1 MITATNTLRHKE
13 YTKLDKN
20 MHRSKIILIAFIIL
34 NITQAQ
40 DFNTGNVYLQVT
52 NAGSTLFG
60 SPDSQNLQIT
70 RISTLIS
77 GAENEVFDYLKDADW
92 ADTTA
97 MDDTTQLV
105 ADYQVVSNFDNSYS
119 NKPPAYKV
127 ELKSYGWL
135 NDSFA
140 ISRYRVMNTDS
151 VTFQSKFGF
160 EILPFIE
167 NYYGNEKIEYDAD
180 LDYIRIFRDTSETY
194 MGIKVLSH
202 EIASLFVED
211 WVSGYNKSDTAL
223 YSNLFHESIVD
234 TFTAA
239 DSGSVLIPSIDT
251 QEIRPGGT
259 YEVYIALGAALNKA
273 DLDTVM
279 MNTADRYEEILL
291 NTSVDDELEELPNHI
306 TLYQNYPNPFNPSTT
321 IQFTISETNNVELS
335 IYNVLGE
342 KVTTIVDKELNAGR
356 HKVEFNASRMSSGV
370 YFYRLKTA
378 NKIISK
384 KMLLIK

>member
-135 NDSFA
+135 SDSFA
-140 ISRYRVMNTDS
+140 ISRYKVMNIDS